1 MHEVCSQHIFGCH
14 VDAHTIFETL
24 LFTMENKEFSAKIV
38 NLLNGPEMC
47 LMCAQQKKLLFH
59 FEAY

>member
-14 VDAHTIFETL
+14 VDAHTIFETP

-38 NLLNGPEMC
+38 NFLPGS
-47 LMCAQQKKLLFH
+47 
-59 FEAY
+59 